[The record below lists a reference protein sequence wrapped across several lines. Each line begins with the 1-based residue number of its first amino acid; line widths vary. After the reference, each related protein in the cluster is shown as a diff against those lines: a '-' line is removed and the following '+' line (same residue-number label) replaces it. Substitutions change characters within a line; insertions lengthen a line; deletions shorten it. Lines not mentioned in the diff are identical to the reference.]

1 MTPFTN
7 IYDLALITMGDYK
20 IKNLAIRDEDAFFT
34 YMRSL
39 LIEAIPLFAGCLQ
52 SLDYTS
58 QEETDPEDTEVH
70 TVYYFTNTLTYTEQ
84 SILAKAINIKW
95 WEQNLQEVTVF
106 KTAIPERDFTKI
118 DVANG
123 VKQKSEYKDKMMQ
136 ELYQMINEYQNSNFP
151 SLSFFGGL

>member
-34 YMRSL
+34 YMRS
-39 LIEAIPLFAGCLQ
+39 A
-52 SLDYTS
+52 
-58 QEETDPEDTEVH
+58 DPEDTEVH